1 MRSRKRK
8 KQEQKNLLQRN
19 LLRKKYQQRRK
30 LSNVKLSK
38 LLESFFVISKKVSI
52 LYIIHFLLMTFL
64 EKTKRFLEPLLQDK
78 KYLILSCIKF
88 TLWAFYSILIIILI
102 KNTTNAI
109 ITDDIESFESI
120 TQIFTFCII
129 LYFIINYIGRK
140 WEWPI
145 LYYKT
150 EKYISDTY
158 VRKMMMIDNNYI
170 EAL

>member
-1 MRSRKRK
+1 
-8 KQEQKNLLQRN
+8 
-19 LLRKKYQQRRK
+19 
-30 LSNVKLSK
+30 
-38 LLESFFVISKKVSI
+38 
-52 LYIIHFLLMTFL
+52 MTFL
-64 EKTKRFLEPLLQDK
+64 QKAKRFLEPLLQDK
-78 KYLILSCIKF
+78 KYLILSCMKF

-102 KNTTNAI
+102 KDTTNAI
-109 ITDDIESFESI
+109 VRQDKESFEGI
-120 TQIFTFCII
+120 TQIFIVCI
-129 LYFIINYIGRK
+129 LFYFVINYIGRK

>member
-1 MRSRKRK
+1 
-8 KQEQKNLLQRN
+8 
-19 LLRKKYQQRRK
+19 
-30 LSNVKLSK
+30 
-38 LLESFFVISKKVSI
+38 
-52 LYIIHFLLMTFL
+52 MTFFQ
-64 EKTKRFLEPLLQDK
+64 KAKRFLEPLLQDK

-88 TLWAFYSILIIILI
+88 ILWAFYSILIIILI
-102 KNTTNAI
+102 KDTTNAI
-109 ITDDIESFESI
+109 VKQDKEFFERI
-120 TQIFTFCII
+120 AQIFTLCIM
-129 LYFIINYIGRK
+129 LYFVINYIGRK